1 MKSGTKIV
9 SSLRSEYISDD
20 LNEVDLSSDP
30 FDQFE
35 KWMSEAINRNL
46 NIPNA
51 MHLATVGSDFRPSG
65 RIVLL
70 KGFDERGFTFFTNYE
85 SRKGKE
91 LGENNNASLT
101 FFWSELFRQV
111 RIEGEVY
118 KLPSEESDSYFSDRP
133 RESKLSALASEQS
146 KPLKNKESLVQKVRE
161 LDNKYKDQTIVRPDF
176 WGGYYLSPSY
186 FEFWQGGAYRLHDR
200 LTYKRDQSRKTWEMK
215 RLYP

>member
-1 MKSGTKIV
+1 MKSGARII
-9 SSLRSEYISDD
+9 SSLRTEYIADGFS
-20 LNEVDLSSDP
+20 EAVLSPDP

-51 MHLATVGSDFRPSG
+51 MHLATAGSDCRPSG

-85 SRKGKE
+85 SRKGNE
-91 LGENNNASLT
+91 LEKNNKAALT

-118 KLPSEESDSYFSDRP
+118 KLPSDESDLYFSDRP
-133 RESKLSALASEQS
+133 RESKLSALASQQS
-146 KPLKNKESLVQKVRE
+146 KTLKNKESLVQKVRE
-161 LDNKYKDQTIVRPDF
+161 LDKKYKDQTIVRPDF

-200 LTYKRDQSRKTWEMK
+200 LAYKRDQNRKTWEME

>member
-1 MKSGTKIV
+1 M
-9 SSLRSEYISDD
+9 RSEYIAES
-20 LNEVDLSSDP
+20 LSEEDLSPDP

-35 KWMSEAINRNL
+35 KWINESIKREL

-51 MHLATVGSDFRPSG
+51 MHLATVGSDCRPSG

-70 KGFDERGFTFFTNYE
+70 KGFDERGFTFFTNYK
-85 SRKGKE
+85 SRKGNE
-91 LGENNNASLT
+91 LGVNNNASLT

-118 KLPSEESDSYFSDRP
+118 KLPSEESDSYFSERP
-133 RESKLSALASEQS
+133 RESKLSALASAQS
-146 KPLKNKESLVQKVRE
+146 RPLKNKEFLDKKVME
-161 LDNKYKDQTIVRPDF
+161 LDKKYKDQSIVRPDF

-186 FEFWQGGAYRLHDR
+186 FEFWQGGAHRLHDR
-200 LTYKRDQSRKTWEMK
+200 LVYKRDKKRKIWEVE